1 MSSHDDY
8 NEPAIKTLDAMI
20 GNIGLNEFCRHL
32 SRVLTMQAIGG
43 AFDDSEIATAAALN
57 RVCELAMLDYWTL
70 EDATPSSTARRHFD
84 SDVVQYLA
92 ANQGLVVLPM
102 RWDATAP
109 EEIVESVSKRLRSP
123 ACTLIGG
130 IGGDA
135 DGLSIYWFSPV
146 VAEEVGQK

>member
-20 GNIGLNEFCRHL
+20 GNMSLNEFCRHL
-32 SRVLTMQAIGG
+32 SRVLTMQATAC
-43 AFDDSEIATAAALN
+43 AFDETEIATAAALN
-57 RVCELAMLDYWTL
+57 RVCELALLDYWTI
-70 EDATPSSTARRHFD
+70 EDATPSSTAQRHFD
-84 SDVVQYLA
+84 RDVVEYLA

-109 EEIVESVSKRLRSP
+109 EEIAESVSRSLASP
-123 ACTLIGG
+123 AFTRLERFLPY
-130 IGGDA
+130 A
-135 DGLSIYWFSPV
+135 DGLAIYWFSPV